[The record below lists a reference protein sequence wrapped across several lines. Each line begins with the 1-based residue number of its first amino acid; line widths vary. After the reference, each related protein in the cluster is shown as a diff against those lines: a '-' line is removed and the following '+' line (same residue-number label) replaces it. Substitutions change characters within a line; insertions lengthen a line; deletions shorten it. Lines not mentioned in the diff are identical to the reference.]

1 MKKILKLSALLGVLS
16 VSACV
21 GTDYIDDPIVPE
33 RISIFPRITTLPAL
47 QTQVFSAQ
55 YTNQYGIEEAAESI
69 VWSSSAP
76 EKVSIDANGKAQTL
90 APGKATLYASNGNLV
105 DSLVLN
111 QAGGSGNPGT
121 SDTTFFKQG
130 VFTTVNT
137 HYFAKGNVYLQTVNG
152 VTQLRTASNFG
163 TSPGPS
169 VYVLLTNHLNGSY
182 SVTPGSN
189 VINGSSAQIT
199 SNKLSAFSGVQSWT
213 VPAGVNPANYKY
225 VVLYCVLGP
234 IFGAAE
240 LKQ

>member
-1 MKKILKLSALLGVLS
+1 MKKILKLTALLGVLS

-33 RISIFPRITTLPAL
+33 RISIFPRINNLPAL
-47 QTQVFSAQ
+47 QEQIFAVK
-55 YTNQYGIEEAAESI
+55 YTNQYGIEAPAEAI

-76 EKVSIDANGKAQTL
+76 DKVLVDANGKAKTI
-90 APGKATLYASNGNLV
+90 APGKATLYAIKGSLR
-105 DSLVLN
+105 DSIVLN
-111 QAGGSGNPGT
+111 QSGGSGNPGT

-130 VFTTVNT
+130 VFATVNT
-137 HYFAKGNVYLQTVNG
+137 HYFAKGGVYLQTVNG
-152 VTQLRTASNFG
+152 ITQVRTAADFG
-163 TSPGPS
+163 TSAGPS

-199 SNKLSAFSGVQSWT
+199 ANKLSAFSGVQSWT
-213 VPAGVNPANYKY
+213 VPASANPANYKY

-240 LKQ
+240 LK

>member
-1 MKKILKLSALLGVLS
+1 MKKILKLSALLGMLS

-33 RISIFPRITTLPAL
+33 RLSIFPRINNLPAF
-47 QTQVFSAQ
+47 QEQIFSVK
-55 YTNQYGIEEAAESI
+55 YTDQYGIEAPAEAI
-69 VWSSSAP
+69 VWTSSAP
-76 EKVSIDANGKAQTL
+76 DKVSIDANGKAKTI
-90 APGKATLYASNGNLV
+90 APGKATLYASKGNLQ
-105 DSLVLN
+105 DSIVLN
-111 QAGGSGNPGT
+111 QSGGSGNPGT
-121 SDTTFFKQG
+121 NDTTFFKKG
-130 VFTTVNT
+130 VFMTVNT
-137 HYFAKGNVYLQTVNG
+137 HYFAKGGVFLQTVNG
-152 VTQLRTASNFG
+152 ITQVRTAADFG
-163 TSPGPS
+163 TSAGPS

-199 SNKLSAFSGVQSWT
+199 ANKLSAFSGVQSWT
-213 VPAGVNPANYKY
+213 VPVGVNPANYKY